1 MIDKWLALRMV
12 FGRVE
17 HLGQHLLDKLHVRA
31 RFEAGIKREQ
41 WSRELKAVAS
51 QLELVCCV
59 DVRHLELNAGTVRG
73 LAEPQEE
80 ISLFVLLEEHQVVAT
95 QIEAKIAYNLLR
107 FLAVDLGLLL
117 GVGKQ
122 ACEISDEMPHPAS
135 NASRTH
141 HQCSLPVLPLLS
153 VRLLVLESPQC
164 LPSVKS

>member
-1 MIDKWLALRMV
+1 
-12 FGRVE
+12 
-17 HLGQHLLDKLHVRA
+17 
-31 RFEAGIKREQ
+31 
-41 WSRELKAVAS
+41 
-51 QLELVCCV
+51 V
-59 DVRHLELNAGTVRG
+59 DVRHLELDAGTIGG

-95 QIEAKIAYNLLR
+95 KIKAKISYNFLR

-122 ACEISDEMPHPAS
+122 ACEISDEMPHPAGD
-135 NASRTH
+135 ASRTH

-164 LPSVKS
+164 LPSVRSQLPLTGTRGLVSLISRERTDSSLILALSSSSSALAWSFLNADAILF